1 MNESLLFAFLLVF
14 VRCSAMLMSSPV
26 FGAQT
31 TPLPIRIFTT
41 LSISGAL
48 TVALQPMMAPPPS
61 DLWGLGGAVLQEA
74 VAGLLLG
81 TFMTLVLQAA
91 QIAGSLLD
99 MQIGLGMSQV
109 VNPVNGVSATVL
121 GQFKH
126 MLAVVVFLSVDAHH
140 QMLAAFANSYQAM
153 PNFSAPGMMAI
164 QAGLVEMLGA
174 IFLLALQIAAPV
186 LAVSVVV
193 DAALGVMNK
202 AVPQM
207 QALQLGMPAKTG
219 IGLLTV
225 GLTLPALTASVSNG
239 LGRAL
244 DTLAKVFGG

>member
-1 MNESLLFAFLLVF
+1 MTENLLFAFLLVF

-41 LSISGAL
+41 LSIAGAL
-48 TVALQPMMAPPPS
+48 TVVLQPEIAPPPA
-61 DLWGLGGAVLQEA
+61 DLFGLAGMVLHEA

-91 QIAGSLLD
+91 QIAGSILD
-99 MQIGLGMSQV
+99 LQIGLGMSQV

-126 MLAVVVFLSVDAHH
+126 MLAVIVFLSVDAHH
-140 QMLAAFANSYQAM
+140 QLLAAFARSYTSM
-153 PNFSAPGMMAI
+153 PALDAAGLAAI
-164 QAGLVEMLGA
+164 QQGLLGLIGA
-174 IFLLALQIAAPV
+174 VFLLALQIAAPV

-207 QALQLGMPAKTG
+207 HALQLGMPAKTG
-219 IGLLTV
+219 MGLVTLGIALPAVASSVSTGV
-225 GLTLPALTASVSNG
+225 GLAMDG
-239 LGRAL
+239 LARL
-244 DTLAKVFGG
+244 FGG